1 MSPAGRRFVG
11 VLFALAAALACF
23 VAGALPA
30 QAATPAK
37 PRITGDAAIVI
48 DAKTGDVLYAKRAER
63 PHAIA
68 STTKLMTALLA
79 RERSD
84 LGDIFTAPAYHATA
98 AETKLGL
105 KKGEKLTVKDLLEAM
120 MLPSDNDAAATI
132 AQNVGGT
139 RAKFVDLM
147 NERAEQLGMD
157 NTHYS
162 TPIGLDD
169 PGNYSTP
176 HDLANLARVLIKDKA
191 IDKIVDSPKATLESG
206 AHPRVVINRNRLVG
220 AYPWVKGIK
229 TGHTSNAGYC
239 LVGYAVKG
247 DVKVISVVLG
257 TPSENARDA
266 DSLALMKY
274 GLAQFRHVRV
284 VDKKKIVG
292 QETVKYFPDDRI
304 DVKPSESLALTVRR
318 GVKVKKATVI
328 APAQLEGPL
337 PPGHRVGTLTV
348 TYRDKVVRKIPLVT
362 AEPVKAAGTI
372 RKIHSNLG
380 GAGTAVALLVLALL
394 LGLAA
399 LRVNAVRRRGRRVAR
414 TARRR

>member
-1 MSPAGRRFVG
+1 MG
-11 VLFALAAALACF
+11 
-23 VAGALPA
+23 
-30 QAATPAK
+30 
-37 PRITGDAAIVI
+37 
-48 DAKTGDVLYAKRAER
+48 
-63 PHAIA
+63 
-68 STTKLMTALLA
+68 
-79 RERSD
+79 
-84 LGDIFTAPAYHATA
+84 
-98 AETKLGL
+98 
-105 KKGEKLTVKDLLEAM
+105 
-120 MLPSDNDAAATI
+120 
-132 AQNVGGT
+132 
-139 RAKFVDLM
+139 
-147 NERAEQLGMD
+147 

-206 AHPRVVINRNRLVG
+206 AHPRIVINRNRLVG

-229 TGHTSNAGYC
+229 TGHTSDAGYC

-284 VDKKKIVG
+284 VEKKKIVG

-304 DVKPSESLALTVRR
+304 DVRPSESLALTVRR
-318 GVKVKKATVI
+318 GVKVKKTTVI
-328 APAQLEGPL
+328 APTQLEGPL

-348 TYRDKVVRKIPLVT
+348 TYRNKVVRRIPLVT

>member
-1 MSPAGRRFVG
+1 VTPAQRRLLG
-11 VLFALAAALACF
+11 VLTALAVVLAFFSATTSGALAAA
-23 VAGALPA
+23 
-30 QAATPAK
+30 PAK
-37 PRITGDAAIVI
+37 PRVTGDAAIVI
-48 DAKTGDVLYAKRAER
+48 DAKTGDVLYAKHAER

-79 RERSD
+79 RERAGLS
-84 LGDIFTAPAYHATA
+84 DIFTAPAYHAGA

-105 KKGEKLTVKDLLEAM
+105 KKGERLTVKDLLEAM

-132 AQNVGGT
+132 AANVADS
-139 RAKFVDLM
+139 RSAFVKLM
-147 NERAEQLGMD
+147 NQRAEQLGLD

-191 IDKIVDSPKATLESG
+191 IDKIVDSTKATLESG
-206 AHPRVVINRNRLVG
+206 AHPRVVVNRNRLVG
-220 AYPWVKGIK
+220 AYPFVKGIK
-229 TGHTSNAGYC
+229 TGHTLDAGYC

-247 DVKVISVVLG
+247 DVRVISVVLG
-257 TPSENARDA
+257 TPSENARDS

-274 GLAQFRHVRV
+274 GLAQFRHARV
-284 VDKKKIVG
+284 VDKKKVVAQTG
-292 QETVKYFPDDRI
+292 VKYFPDDRI
-304 DVKPSESLALTVRR
+304 DVVPAQSLSLTIRR
-318 GVKVKKATVI
+318 GERVSKRVVSEK
-328 APAQLEGPL
+328 QLEGPL

-348 TYRDKVVRKIPLVT
+348 TYRSKVVRTIPLVT
-362 AEPVKAAGTI
+362 AEPVKGAGTI
-372 RKIHSNLG
+372 RKIHSDLG

>member
-1 MSPAGRRFVG
+1 
-11 VLFALAAALACF
+11 VLVTLVIALACF
-23 VAGALPA
+23 AVPA
-30 QAATPAK
+30 NAAAPAK
-37 PRITGDAAIVI
+37 PHISGDAGIVI
-48 DAKTGDVLYAKRAER
+48 DARTGDVLYAKRAER

-79 RERSD
+79 RERAD
-84 LGDIFTAPAYHATA
+84 LDDVFTAPAYHATP

-132 AQNVGGT
+132 AQNVGGS
-139 RAKFVDLM
+139 RSAFVKLM
-147 NERAEQLGMD
+147 NQRAEQLGLE

-176 HDLANLARVLIKDKA
+176 HDLARLARVLIRDKA
-191 IDKIVDSPKATLESG
+191 IDRIVDSPKATLESG
-206 AHPRVVINRNRLVG
+206 SHPRTVVNRNRLVG
-220 AYPWVKGIK
+220 EYPFVKGIK
-229 TGHTSNAGYC
+229 TGHTLDAGYC

-247 DVKVISVVLG
+247 DVRVISVVLG

-274 GLAQFRHVRV
+274 GLAQFRHARV
-284 VDKKKIVG
+284 VDKRKVVG
-292 QETVKYFPDDRI
+292 QETVKYFPDDKI
-304 DVKPSESLALTVRR
+304 DVVPSQSLSLLVRR
-318 GVKVKKATVI
+318 GLKVKKSTVLTTQ
-328 APAQLEGPL
+328 QLEGPL

-348 TYRDKVVRKIPLVT
+348 TYRNKVVRRIPLVT
-362 AEPVKAAGTI
+362 VQDVKGAGTI
-372 RKIHSNLG
+372 RKIHSEVG
-380 GAGTAVALLVLALL
+380 GVGTAVALLVLALL